1 MPNLST
7 QTPEI
12 NQQIAPSASVRN
24 REELRD
30 LLRELAWTLSV
41 TCSTLDNYLL
51 LRQDF
56 MVGFSVRQLIGVARA
71 LREAAKLLEVERR
84 REDER

>member
-7 QTPEI
+7 QPPEI
-12 NQQIAPSASVRN
+12 NQQIAPSASARN

-41 TCSTLDNYLL
+41 TCSTLDNYLV

-56 MVGFSVRQLIGVARA
+56 MVGFSVRQLIAVASS
-71 LREAAKLLEVERR
+71 LREAAKLLEAQRR
-84 REDER
+84 LEDEP